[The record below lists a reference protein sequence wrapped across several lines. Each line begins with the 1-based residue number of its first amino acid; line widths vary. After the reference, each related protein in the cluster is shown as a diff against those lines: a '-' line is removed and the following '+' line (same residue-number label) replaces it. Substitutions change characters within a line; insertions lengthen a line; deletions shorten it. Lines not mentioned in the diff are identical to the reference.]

1 MNKIK
6 ILTVIISILLFLS
19 AFYILSNKTWEW
31 FIMDQ
36 YILQTEW
43 ERNITTT
50 KEMTSFLL
58 NIKDLKK
65 EITINIDTD
74 SQDAKI
80 TEIYALYKDLF
91 WREFTKLTNDWVD
104 RSNLRMVKLNMKESF
119 LSSQIWWLVVISSLE
134 SDRKY
139 YVSID

>member
-104 RSNLRMVKLNMKESF
+104 RSNLRMVKLNIE
-119 LSSQIWWLVVISSLE
+119 
-134 SDRKY
+134 RY
-139 YVSID
+139 T